1 MKQHPTNLIDSNK
14 RSTIRSAV
22 ARATILAAL
31 LAMATTGSQ
40 AQSYRGGKS
49 GLHSGGGTSRGGDYE
64 IKGSIGIVDR
74 RPTLQS
80 QEYALAGG
88 VVALVTAVQTPDAPV
103 LHLSLSATNT
113 VLLSWEATITDFVL
127 EQSSDANG
135 SAWTSVETATVT
147 VGANQNVSLPLTA
160 GNKFFRLRKP

>member
-1 MKQHPTNLIDSNK
+1 MKNSSQPKSARHSL
-14 RSTIRSAV
+14 RSAV
-22 ARATILAAL
+22 IIIAL
-31 LAMATTGSQ
+31 LVGATVCSQ
-40 AQSYRGGKS
+40 AQSYRVGKS
-49 GLHSGGGTSRGGDYE
+49 SLHSGGGTSRGGDYE
-64 IKGSIGIVDR
+64 IKGSIGIVNR

-135 SAWTSVETATVT
+135 SAWTRVETATVT